1 MKITKYT
8 SNTDYEYINSGIRQ
22 KVKYN
27 RIWEFDEVQN
37 EWYSFTEHLYMTEYE
52 RMHGIS

>member
-8 SNTDYEYINSGIRQ
+8 NDGDYEYINCGILE

-27 RIWEFDEVQN
+27 RVWEFDEVQN
-37 EWYSFTEHLYMTEYE
+37 DWYSFTEHLYMNEYE
-52 RMHGIS
+52 RMQGIS

>member
-1 MKITKYT
+1 MKIMKYT
-8 SNTDYEYINSGIRQ
+8 DNWDYEYINCGILE

-37 EWYSFTEHLYMTEYE
+37 EWYSFTEHLYMNEYE